1 MKKIFK
7 YALLALV
14 GLIVIYT
21 FYFLYSKSRPK
32 EVIFELVDPEIRT
45 ITRRTVATGR
55 VEPRF
60 EVLIKP
66 QINGII
72 TRLYKE
78 AGQNVRSGETI
89 ARVQVVPE
97 MGMLTSAENRVNI
110 AGINF
115 NQAQRDFERLK
126 TMFDNRVISREEFEQ
141 GEMNFKRSQEELQA
155 AKDHLG
161 IVRTGVSSRSAGYS
175 TTLIRS
181 TVTGLIL
188 DVPVK
193 VGTTV
198 MQASNFS
205 EGTTIA
211 MVANM
216 NDMIFRGTIDETE
229 IGRIHQGMDVNITLG
244 ALENVNLKA
253 NLEFI
258 SPKGVEEAGAIN
270 FEIRAALSIP
280 DTVFVRAGYSA
291 NAEIIT
297 AQRDSVLTI
306 PELSVEFSG
315 DSAFVHI
322 LTSGEN
328 PKQEFERTHVQ
339 LGLSDGLRIEILSGI
354 GEGDRIRGA
363 IVTNRKK

>member
-1 MKKIFK
+1 MKKILK

-14 GLIVIYT
+14 GAVVIYT
-21 FYFLYSKSRPK
+21 FYFLYSKSKPK
-32 EVIFELVDPEIRT
+32 EVIFELVEPEVHT
-45 ITRRTVATGR
+45 ITRRTVATGK

-60 EVLIKP
+60 EILIKP

-72 TRLYKE
+72 TELFKE
-78 AGQNVRSGETI
+78 AGQMVRSGETI

-110 AGINF
+110 AEITF
-115 NQAQRDFERLK
+115 SQAERDFNRLK

-155 AKDHLG
+155 AKDHLN

-188 DVPVK
+188 DIPVK

-205 EGTTIA
+205 DGTTIA

-216 NDMIFRGTIDETE
+216 SDMIFRGTIDETE

-244 ALENVNLKA
+244 ALEGVNLNA
-253 NLEFI
+253 RLEFI
-258 SPKGVEEAGAIN
+258 SPRGVEEAGAIM
-270 FEIRAALSIP
+270 FEIRAALTIP

-297 AQRDSVLTI
+297 AQRVDVLTI
-306 PELSVEFSG
+306 PELSVEFSN
-315 DSAFVHI
+315 DSAFVQI
-322 LTSGEN
+322 LISGEN
-328 PKQEFERTHVQ
+328 GKQEFERRHVE
-339 LGLSDGLRIEILSGI
+339 LGLSDGLRIEILNGI
-354 GEGDRIRGA
+354 DEGDRVRGA
-363 IVTNRKK
+363 VVTNRKR